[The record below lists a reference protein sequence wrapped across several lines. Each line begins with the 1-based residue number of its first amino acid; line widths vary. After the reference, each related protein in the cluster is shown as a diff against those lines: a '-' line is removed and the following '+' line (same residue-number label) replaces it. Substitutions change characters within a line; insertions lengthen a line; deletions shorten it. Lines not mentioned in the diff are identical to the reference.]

1 MKKVPITDV
10 INSWLT
16 ADKRL
21 AEQCKEESC
30 EYHSDSAYK
39 GFMVGFD
46 EGVNTQIISEDE
58 AKKMLLI
65 TKREIVNGFKN
76 VDVSVLWA
84 KLVTDED
91 CINLLSSSQEYWFLA
106 GAMWLMEQV
115 KNTNESK

>member
-10 INSWLT
+10 INSWLK
-16 ADKRL
+16 ADARL
-21 AEQCKEESC
+21 AEQCKEDIC
-30 EYHSDSAYK
+30 EYHSDSAYR
-39 GFMVGFD
+39 GFMLGFD
-46 EGVNTQIISEDE
+46 EGVNSQIISEDE

-65 TKREIVNGFKN
+65 TKREIVAGC
-76 VDVSVLWA
+76 A

-91 CINLLSSSQEYWFLA
+91 CVNLLSSSQEYWFLA